1 MADEDFFNNQ
11 PSGDDSGAF
20 FMAPSGGVGVG
31 DDSHIGDT
39 YYGTIPDEQTNDF
52 FNPPAAAVVE
62 GSGAADFGVDESP
75 MGYEAP
81 GEEDGLGFASA
92 VAAPGVVEDVDD
104 EEDEIVSPPLYAG
117 SEQLVVAESTPMAKW
132 NEEWQAT
139 LQSRKDEDSSTK
151 AAHIAKAEADIAAF
165 QAEREK
171 RREARMA
178 TNRSDEQDKLEAI
191 EADLENDNS
200 WQKVVKMIE
209 LNQDSSEG
217 AVDTSRMK
225 DLLVLL
231 KNDPALAGAL
241 TAWGIE
247 RSKRCSLGMFGRG
260 EEEGGKET
268 MIFRQACHSMWQW
281 LLINFQW

>member
-1 MADEDFFNNQ
+1 MADEDFFNQ

-20 FMAPSGGVGVG
+20 FMASSGGLGAG

-39 YYGTIPDEQTNDF
+39 YYGTIPDEQTNEF
-52 FNPPAAAVVE
+52 FNPSAAAAVEAGGGV
-62 GSGAADFGVDESP
+62 GDFGVDESP
-75 MGYEAP
+75 MGYEAA
-81 GEEDGLGFASA
+81 GDDDGMGFASA
-92 VAAPGVVEDVDD
+92 ISAPGVVEDVDD
-104 EEDEIVSPPLYAG
+104 DEDEIVSPPLYAG
-117 SEQLVVAESTPMAKW
+117 GIVSSSEQLVVAESTPMAKW

-139 LQSRKDEDSSTK
+139 LQSRKDEDASTK

-241 TAWGIE
+241 TAW
-247 RSKRCSLGMFGRG
+247 MFGRG
-260 EEEGGKET
+260 GGGGDDD
-268 MIFRQACHSMWQW
+268 
-281 LLINFQW
+281 L